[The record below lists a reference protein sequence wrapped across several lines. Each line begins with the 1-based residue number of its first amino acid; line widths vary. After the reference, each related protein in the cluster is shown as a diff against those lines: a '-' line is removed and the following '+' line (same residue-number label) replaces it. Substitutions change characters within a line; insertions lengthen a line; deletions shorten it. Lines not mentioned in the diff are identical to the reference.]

1 MFLHVQRN
9 KLHTFKREQWAA
21 MAKIEASVMKVPPT
35 FKCSTDCALE
45 TCKASSATVIQ
56 SSPLID
62 YSLANQTVFLI
73 QIFACLWAAF
83 VVKNLTLG

>member
-1 MFLHVQRN
+1 MCRKN
-9 KLHTFKREQWAA
+9 KLHTFKWEQWAA
-21 MAKIEASVMKVPPT
+21 MAKIETSVMKVPPT

-62 YSLANQTVFLI
+62 YSLVNQTVFLI
-73 QIFACLWAAF
+73 QIFARMWAAF
-83 VVKNLTLG
+83 VAKNLTIG